1 MVILSG
7 ELLQTLVVKVIRSTT
22 FLNKSRG
29 LAAEN
34 EVQTT
39 CLATVYRG
47 SGSLRKCARLHI
59 RCINVGRCSE
69 RG

>member
-1 MVILSG
+1 MVISSG

-34 EVQTT
+34 EAQTT